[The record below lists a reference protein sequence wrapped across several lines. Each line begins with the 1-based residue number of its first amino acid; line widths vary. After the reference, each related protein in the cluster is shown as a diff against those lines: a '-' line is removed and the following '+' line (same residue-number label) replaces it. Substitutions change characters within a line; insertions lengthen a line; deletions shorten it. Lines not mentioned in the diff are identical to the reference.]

1 MRKRIEADDVRNR
14 RKGERNVGQ
23 GKRDAKWTVVSMMD
37 LRDVQLAELTALLS
51 EAGEVPFRAAQIC
64 QWVYKRQATRLQQMT
79 DVPERLRQQLDTH
92 CRISQLNL
100 LRQQKSADG
109 TEKMLF
115 GLEDGQQIET
125 VLIPADERRTL
136 CVSTQVGCAIGCGF
150 CLTAQG
156 GLVRSLR
163 PAEIIGQVLH
173 FQTSEKTPSRRFTNI
188 VFMGMGEPLDNFRG
202 TVQAIRI
209 LTAEW
214 GLGISPRRI
223 TVSTSGLVKRLEA
236 FGQED
241 LKVNL
246 AISLNA
252 TTDVVR
258 SQIMPINKAY
268 PIDRL
273 LNACRA
279 FPLAAR
285 QRITFEYVLLGGVN
299 DTPDDARRL
308 VTLLHG
314 LRCKVNLLPFNEVP
328 GTPYRRP
335 SDAAVE
341 RFQAHLLQHH
351 ISAFV
356 RHSRGRDISAA
367 CGQLRSETQARASRP
382 GVDSPAALGYDASPL
397 QPFPT
402 RGENVA
408 T

>member
-1 MRKRIEADDVRNR
+1 MPVP
-14 RKGERNVGQ
+14 
-23 GKRDAKWTVVSMMD
+23 D
-37 LRDVQLAELTALLS
+37 LRDLQLS
-51 EAGEVPFRAAQIC
+51 ELAAWFAEVGEARFRAAQLC
-64 QWVYKRQATRLQQMT
+64 QWVYKRQATSFDHMT
-79 DVPERLRQQLDTH
+79 DMPERLRQRLAT
-92 CRISQLNL
+92 CFRISQLRP
-100 LRQQKSADG
+100 LRHQKSSDG
-109 TEKMLF
+109 TEKLLF

-125 VLIPADERRTL
+125 VLIPADGRHTL

-156 GLVRSLR
+156 GLIRSLR
-163 PAEIIGQVLH
+163 PAEIIAQVLH
-173 FQTSEKTPSRRFTNI
+173 FQTPHKTPVRQFTNI

-202 TVQAIRI
+202 TVQAIRT
-209 LTAEW
+209 LTADW

-236 FGQED
+236 FGRED

-252 TTDVVR
+252 TTDAVR
-258 SQIMPINKAY
+258 SQIMPINKAF
-268 PIDRL
+268 PIQRL
-273 LNACRA
+273 LDACRS

-299 DTPDDARRL
+299 DSLDDAKRL
-308 VTLLHG
+308 VTLLQG

-341 RFQAHLLQHH
+341 RFQAYLLSQHL
-351 ISAFV
+351 STFV
-356 RHSRGRDISAA
+356 RQSRGRDISAA
-367 CGQLRSETQARASRP
+367 CGQLRSETQSRSSHP
-382 GVDSPAALGYDASPL
+382 IVDRPAGLSYDASPF
-397 QPFPT
+397 QPFPA

-408 T
+408 K

>member
-1 MRKRIEADDVRNR
+1 M
-14 RKGERNVGQ
+14 
-23 GKRDAKWTVVSMMD
+23 SMTD
-37 LRDVQLAELTALLS
+37 LRDLQLAELTDLLAEEG
-51 EAGEVPFRAAQIC
+51 EARFRAAQIC
-64 QWVYKRQATRLQQMT
+64 QWVYKRQATSLHQMT
-79 DVPERLRQQLDTH
+79 DVPERLRQRLDSR
-92 CRISQLNL
+92 CRISQLDL
-100 LRQQKSADG
+100 LRQQISADG

-125 VLIPADERRTL
+125 VLIPADDRRTL

-150 CLTAQG
+150 CLTAQS

-163 PAEIIGQVLH
+163 PAEIIGQVLY
-173 FQTSEKTPSRRFTNI
+173 FQTPAKAPSRQFTNI

-223 TVSTSGLVKRLEA
+223 TVSTSGLVKRLQA
-236 FGQED
+236 FGRED

-252 TTDVVR
+252 TTDAVR

-273 LNACRA
+273 LDACRA

-285 QRITFEYVLLGGVN
+285 QRITFEYVLLGGIN
-299 DTPDDARRL
+299 DTADDARRL
-308 VTLLHG
+308 VTLLQG

-341 RFQAHLLQHH
+341 RFQNHLLQHH
-351 ISAFV
+351 IAAFV
-356 RHSRGRDISAA
+356 RQSRGRDISAA
-367 CGQLRSETQARASRP
+367 CGQLRSETQI
-382 GVDSPAALGYDASPL
+382 DAGHPEL
-397 QPFPT
+397 T
-402 RGENVA
+402 VMRG
-408 T
+408 